1 VDLIEDRAAAVA
13 RRGGP
18 AAQAK
23 PALGRGFALAVTAVA
38 DGGLFPRP
46 DGVLAIGM
54 RDADAARQALQ
65 LLFPP
70 GVRSAT
76 GRWGTALAT
85 RESLPLAGDFELWG
99 AALEDRLVLAT
110 RLPLIEGLA
119 AAPPGRD
126 DEAAPAADGR
136 ALDSVTTLNV
146 TKLLPA
152 LRRYAPPLAGLVRA
166 RFRGA
171 PDVSRDLE
179 LLAAARS
186 IAVTTATSPAGI
198 LSRVTLDVGD
208 LPPGR

>member
-1 VDLIEDRAAAVA
+1 
-13 RRGGP
+13 
-18 AAQAK
+18 
-23 PALGRGFALAVTAVA
+23 
-38 DGGLFPRP
+38 
-46 DGVLAIGM
+46 
-54 RDADAARQALQ
+54 
-65 LLFPP
+65 
-70 GVRSAT
+70 
-76 GRWGTALAT
+76 
-85 RESLPLAGDFELWG
+85 LWG

-110 RLPLIEGLA
+110 QLPLIEGLA

-126 DEAAPAADGR
+126 GEAAPAADGR

-186 IAVTTATSPAGI
+186 ISVTTATSPAGI